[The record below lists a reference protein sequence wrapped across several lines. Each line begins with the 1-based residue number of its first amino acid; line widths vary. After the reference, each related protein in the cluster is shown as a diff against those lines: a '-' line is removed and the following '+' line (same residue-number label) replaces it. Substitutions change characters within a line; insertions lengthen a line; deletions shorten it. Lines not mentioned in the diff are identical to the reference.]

1 MKSIF
6 LLTTTLFYI
15 LSTESVHAKPKQDD
29 ILGKWISEEKN
40 LIVEVYKVGSE
51 FRAKIIWFNDSDD
64 KSQPMSIRRDFKN
77 SDPKLRQRK
86 IMGME
91 VLQGLHFNENKGEW
105 QDGNIY
111 DAKNGHDWNAK
122 INLIENRQLKVR
134 GYWHIEVIGQNL
146 YFNKIS

>member
-51 FRAKIIWFNDSDD
+51 FTAKIIWFNDSDD